1 MDKTPFP
8 KLQESDAAYIAA
20 TLAAAACSMLSAD
33 NNREFAL
40 RESRHI
46 FEEQYKFL
54 LNGQWEEIPDLGDRG
69 LD

>member
-8 KLQESDAAYIAA
+8 KLEPADAAYVAA

-40 RESRHI
+40 RESRQI
-46 FEEQYKFL
+46 FEEQYKFIL
-54 LNGQWEEIPDLGDRG
+54 QGQWEETPDLSGRG
-69 LD
+69 LV